1 LEFERATLA
10 RRMRVAKAAEAMQ
23 CMVPEA
29 YPLLTA
35 VTDVVV
41 MLLIELLN
49 VLIPVLSSEQTA
61 T

>member
-1 LEFERATLA
+1 
-10 RRMRVAKAAEAMQ
+10 MRVAAAVEAMQ

-41 MLLIELLN
+41 TLLIELLN